1 MKKQNKQRD
10 VEPKQNSTP
19 AENRPS
25 VSDETK
31 QKLVKQYADRA
42 EKESSKQNPVDWGY
56 FNSPKFGSP
65 VDERKQIANSAEV
78 SPSRDLP
85 YGARWG
91 DFDLPKNFINSGDGF
106 PEKKHLAAS
115 ENGIHGEGLNGDPGD
130 ITQQQVDTP
139 WNLGDNVVDNNVE
152 LFTVNNLRNIVDAMS
167 DDAQWEKSVYNEEH
181 PDNPIS
187 DIQVGAFPRTVPR
200 RFFSEYPEDT
210 DEAADFLYNNPWNK
224 GIQDYFIDEGQYGWL
239 YNNPDLQTQEQQ
251 ADFSRMLNLLQGAN
265 DYRLRQEQA
274 DRDEYTRNRQ
284 LYGDALMELMAQR
297 QTPQNNRSLLN
308 EAIQQI
314 RDQEILDNR
323 PSPRRRNITGSAV
336 W

>member
-1 MKKQNKQRD
+1 MKKQNKQR
-10 VEPKQNSTP
+10 EQEQEQNTSSKQNIPPLENATP
-19 AENRPS
+19 
-25 VSDETK
+25 VSEEMKDR
-31 QKLVKQYADRA
+31 LVKQYRDRVDKA
-42 EKESSKQNPVDWGY
+42 SSDQN
-56 FNSPKFGSP
+56 
-65 VDERKQIANSAEV
+65 AT
-78 SPSRDLP
+78 PSRSWDENVGGTFSNDDRFKNGP
-85 YGARWG
+85 EYGW
-91 DFDLPKNFINSGDGF
+91 PENKNIDVQYRPSG
-106 PEKKHLAAS
+106 ESLNA
-115 ENGIHGEGLNGDPGD
+115 IHGEGLNGGPGD

-152 LFTVNNLRNIVDAMS
+152 PFTVNNLRNIVDAMS

-224 GIQDYFIDEGQYGWL
+224 GIQDYFINEGQYGWL

-308 EAIQQI
+308 EAIQQV
-314 RDQEILDNR
+314 RDQEILENR